1 MTIGGSQAND
11 AFLRVPVQARIL
23 ADAGPAATGDR
34 GAPPSDGPAGARRSD
49 SLRTVSGTRIDR
61 PVAGGRIARPTEGA
75 PQMEEAETPFPAL
88 MDRMRGAA
96 TAQDTVRLA
105 HR

>member
-34 GAPPSDGPAGARRSD
+34 SAAPSDGSAAARRSD
-49 SLRTVSGTRIDR
+49 SLRIVSGNRIDR
-61 PVAGGRIARPTEGA
+61 PVTGGRIAKPAEGA
-75 PQMEEAETPFPAL
+75 PRMEEMENAFSAV

-96 TAQDTVRLA
+96 TAQDTARPA